1 MEDNNEKKEFIS
13 KYDYDKVAE
22 DFRSLGINYTIES
35 VIYLKRKGLTF
46 STFLDYDDYNT
57 IFFVASGLGGVELAG
72 ENSNENRA
80 IKVIDSWLKQGY
92 TLKMLWSLCYKQA
105 EEVNGFFTTED
116 EVDFLMK
123 TAEKI
128 QSQVGK
134 AVMYLTATGKM
145 TN

>member
-1 MEDNNEKKEFIS
+1 MEDNIEKKEFIS

-92 TLKMLWSLCYKQA
+92 TLKMLWSLCYNRQKR
-105 EEVNGFFTTED
+105 
-116 EVDFLMK
+116 
-123 TAEKI
+123 
-128 QSQVGK
+128 
-134 AVMYLTATGKM
+134 
-145 TN
+145 